1 MILLKSFS
9 LLDNF
14 KMDKRYLALIAA
26 FLATSIYG
34 INHTVAKEVMPIYIG
49 SSGFIMLRLLGAT
62 SIFWLISLFKPNEKI
77 ESKDFI
83 KIVFA
88 SILGMCTNMLAFFRG
103 LELSTPINS
112 GVIITLSPVLVLVLS
127 YFFLKERVT
136 LKKIIGIF
144 IGFSGAI
151 FLILNSSKI
160 GINAPNIPLGNSLFL
175 LNASAYAGYL
185 VVVKPLTKKYNIFTL
200 MKWLFLVGLILSAP
214 ITYNQFIEVNWS
226 DLPWFAIWRMI
237 YVVIGTTFLTYL
249 FNIYALKTLSPTTVG
264 SFIYLQP
271 IITIIFAL
279 ITGNDKLDSTKIISC
294 ILVFI
299 GVYLVSMKNKNA

>member
-1 MILLKSFS
+1 MNKK
-9 LLDNF
+9 N
-14 KMDKRYLALIAA
+14 LALMAA

-34 INHTVAKEVMPIYIG
+34 INHTIAKEVMPIYIG

-62 SIFWLISLFKPNEKI
+62 SIFWFISLFAPKEKI
-77 ESKDFI
+77 ERGDFL
-83 KIVFA
+83 KIIFA

-112 GVIITLSPVLVLVLS
+112 GVIITLSPVLVLILS
-127 YFFLKERVT
+127 YFFLREKIT
-136 LKKIIGIF
+136 IKKILGIL
-144 IGFSGAI
+144 IGFSGAV
-151 FLILNSSKI
+151 FLILNSSKT
-160 GINAPNIPLGNSLFL
+160 GINAPNIPLGNSFFL

-185 VVVKPLTKKYNIFTL
+185 IIVKPLTNKYNIFTL
-200 MKWLFLVGLILSAP
+200 MKWLFLIGLILSAP
-214 ITYNQFIEVNWS
+214 ITFNQFIEVKWTE
-226 DLPWFAIWRMI
+226 LPWFAIWRMG

-249 FNIYALKTLSPTTVG
+249 FNIYALKKLSPTTVG

-279 ITGNDKLDSTKIISC
+279 ITANDTLDTTKILSC

-299 GVYLVSMKNKNA
+299 GVYLVSFKK

>member
-1 MILLKSFS
+1 
-9 LLDNF
+9 
-14 KMDKRYLALIAA
+14 MDKRYLALIAA
-26 FLATSIYG
+26 FLATTIYG
-34 INHTVAKEVMPIYIG
+34 VNHTVAKEVMPIYIE

-62 SIFWLISLFKPNEKI
+62 LIFWTISLFTKNEKI
-77 ESKDFI
+77 ESRDFL

-112 GVIITLSPVLVLVLS
+112 GVIITLSPVLVLILS
-127 YFFLKERVT
+127 YFFLKERIT
-136 LKKIIGIF
+136 LKKIVGIL

-151 FLILNSSKI
+151 FLILNSNKV
-160 GINAPNIPLGNSLFL
+160 GINAPNIPLGNSFFL

-185 VVVKPLTKKYNIFTL
+185 IIVKPLTKKYNVFTL
-200 MKWLFLVGLILSAP
+200 MKWLFLIGLILSTP
-214 ITYNQFIEVNWS
+214 LTYNQFVDVNWS
-226 DLPWFAIWRMI
+226 ELPWFAVWRMI

-249 FNIYALKTLSPTTVG
+249 FNIYALNTLSPTTVS

-279 ITGNDKLDSTKIISC
+279 ITGSDTLDTTKILSC
-294 ILVFI
+294 LLVFI
-299 GVYLVSMKNKNA
+299 GVYLVSLKNKDA